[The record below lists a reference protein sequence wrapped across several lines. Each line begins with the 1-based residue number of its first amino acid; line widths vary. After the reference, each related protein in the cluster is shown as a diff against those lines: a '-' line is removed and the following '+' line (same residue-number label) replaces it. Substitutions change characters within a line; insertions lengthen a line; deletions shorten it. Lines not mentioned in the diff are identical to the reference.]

1 MTIRRKPDRTEL
13 QGVTKKSI
21 FSLALEARTHWAMHR
36 VNVSAGENSA
46 ANADLHFAIHYA
58 KSCGSLSLSM
68 SSLEDV
74 DIRCPAL
81 LVDVPTLREAF
92 SAVVEPVCS
101 RRRKLRTREGI
112 EAELDMI
119 ASEENK
125 GCGLSFE
132 LFVKRFS
139 DAVDDFLDEIDEAW
153 VAVALEIAKSQGYAT
168 PAERDEMQEAIE
180 ASGGCPLTGIDPW
193 CCPCGRHE

>member
-36 VNVSAGENSA
+36 VNVVAGENSA

-58 KSCGSLSLSM
+58 KSCGSLCL
-68 SSLEDV
+68 SSLEDA
-74 DIRCPAL
+74 DIRCPEL
-81 LVDVPTLREAF
+81 LVDVPMLRDAF
-92 SAVVEPVCS
+92 SAVVEPICL
-101 RRRKLRTREGI
+101 RRRKLRTSEGI
-112 EAELDMI
+112 EAELDMM
-119 ASEENK
+119 ASAANQ

-139 DAVDDFLDEIDEAW
+139 DDVDDLLDEIDETW
-153 VAVALEIAKSQGYAT
+153 VAIALGIAKSQGYAT
-168 PAERDEMQEAIE
+168 PAERDEMQEDIE